1 MSLSPEFGSIHTIY
15 QNHLECRSRNDC
27 TKSGNEPSV
36 SDMIWKSERDPDLIR
51 TGHLPRLPLTSGMPN
66 LLAYLS
72 CVRSVALS
80 RPNWSRRLPRP
91 LKIPTVMMLKTLA
104 DVRELIARHL
114 PAEFRERDTWRHV
127 SDRLAEAARGGDI
140 NEAVIAL
147 RLVLQLERVPCLP
160 Q

>member
-1 MSLSPEFGSIHTIY
+1 
-15 QNHLECRSRNDC
+15 
-27 TKSGNEPSV
+27 
-36 SDMIWKSERDPDLIR
+36 
-51 TGHLPRLPLTSGMPN
+51 MPN

-114 PAEFRERDTWRHV
+114 PARCREQYIWRNV
-127 SDRLAEAARGGDI
+127 ADQLAAAARGGSID
-140 NEAVIAL
+140 NAVVSL
-147 RLVLQLERVPCLP
+147 RLALQLERVPCLP